1 MSITSPKCLIVTA
14 ELPYPPASG
23 GSLRVWG
30 LLRGLHAA
38 GYDLTVICC
47 QDGEVL
53 PPLAQIARV
62 ISFSVAPKS
71 KAQRVTTL
79 LTTRRPDIAT
89 RLFNPRVLHTI
100 AELLRAEHFDFVQF
114 EGIETACYL
123 EPLRAQFPSLKLV
136 FDTFNAEAV
145 MQRTIAQIDSQTP
158 RRWLRAAYSYAQ
170 SQRIAAYERQLC
182 HQADLV
188 IAVSDEDQAHLAAYD
203 AATPLEVVPS
213 GITVSEYALPSG
225 ARENGLLV
233 FTGKM
238 DYRPNIDAAEWLVR
252 EILPHVPQA
261 RLQVVGQQPT
271 DRVRA
276 LASDRVEITGRV
288 PRVQPY
294 LQAAAVYVA
303 PLRMGSGTRLKLL
316 EAMACG
322 CAIVATPLAASGLS
336 YGVERVMRI
345 ADTAERFAAAV
356 QSLLEQPEER
366 TALGSAARD
375 YVQRHY
381 DWSAI
386 TPRMVAAH
394 QRLLDG

>member
-1 MSITSPKCLIVTA
+1 MSQTRPKCLIVTA

-30 LLRGLHAA
+30 LLRGLHDA
-38 GYDLTVICC
+38 GYELTVVCC
-47 QDGEVL
+47 QSGEVL
-53 PPLAQIARV
+53 PPLAQIACV
-62 ISFSVAPKS
+62 ISLSVAPKG
-71 KAQRVTTL
+71 KAQRVRTL
-79 LTTRRPDIAT
+79 LTTQQPDIAI
-89 RLFNPRVLHTI
+89 RLFDTHVLHTI
-100 AELLRAEHFDFVQF
+100 ADLLRAEHFDLVQF

-123 EPLRAQFPSLKLV
+123 APLRAQFPTVKLV

-145 MQRTIAQIDSQTP
+145 MQRTIAQIDSRTP
-158 RRWLRAAYSYAQ
+158 RRWLRAAYSYVQ

-188 IAVSDEDQAHLAAYD
+188 IAVSDEDQAHLAAYGA
-203 AATPLEVVPS
+203 AATLAVVPS
-213 GITVSEYALPSG
+213 GIAVSEYAPPSE
-225 ARENGLLV
+225 AREEALLV

-238 DYRPNIDAAEWLVR
+238 DYRPNVDAVEWLVH
-252 EILPHVPQA
+252 EIMPHVPQA

-276 LASDRVEITGRV
+276 LASERVEITGRV
-288 PRVQPY
+288 PQVQPY
-294 LQAAAVYVA
+294 LQAATVYVA

-336 YGVERVMRI
+336 HGVERVMRI
-345 ADTAERFAAAV
+345 ADTVERFAAAV
-356 QSLLEQPEER
+356 QSLLENPQER
-366 TALGSAARD
+366 AALGSAARD
-375 YVQRHY
+375 YVQQHY

-386 TPRMVAAH
+386 TPRMIAAH
-394 QRLLDG
+394 QRLLHG

>member
-1 MSITSPKCLIVTA
+1 MSQTRPKCLIVTA

-38 GYDLTVICC
+38 GYELTVVCC
-47 QDGEVL
+47 QSGEVL
-53 PPLAQIARV
+53 PPLAQIAR
-62 ISFSVAPKS
+62 IIPLSVAPKG
-71 KAQRVTTL
+71 KAQRLRTL
-79 LTTRRPDIAT
+79 LSTQQPDIAI
-89 RLFNPRVLHTI
+89 RLFDPHVLDTI
-100 AELLRAEHFDFVQF
+100 ADLLHAERFDLVQF

-123 EPLRAQFPSLKLV
+123 APLRAQFPTVKLV

-158 RRWLRAAYSYAQ
+158 RRWLRAAYSYVQ

-188 IAVSDEDQAHLAAYD
+188 IAVSDEDQAHLAAYG
-203 AATPLEVVPS
+203 AAAPLAVVSS
-213 GITVSEYALPSG
+213 GITVSEYAPPSET
-225 ARENGLLV
+225 REEALLV

-238 DYRPNIDAAEWLVR
+238 DYRPNIDAVEWLVQ
-252 EILPHVPQA
+252 EILPNVPQA

-271 DRVRA
+271 ERVRA
-276 LASDRVEITGRV
+276 LASERVEITGRV
-288 PRVQPY
+288 PQVQPY

-336 YGVERVMRI
+336 HGVKRVMRI

-356 QSLLEQPEER
+356 QSLLENPQER
-366 TALGSAARD
+366 AALGSAARD
-375 YVQRHY
+375 YVQQHY

-386 TPRMVAAH
+386 TPRLIAAH
-394 QRLLDG
+394 QRLLHG

>member
-1 MSITSPKCLIVTA
+1 MSKASPKCLIVTA

-38 GYDLTVICC
+38 GYGLTMICC
-47 QDGEVL
+47 QSGEVL

-62 ISFSVAPKS
+62 VPLSVAPKG
-71 KAQRVTTL
+71 KTQRLRTL
-79 LTTRRPDIAT
+79 LTTQQPDIAI
-89 RLFNPRVLHTI
+89 RLFDPHVLDTI
-100 AELLRAEHFDFVQF
+100 AELLRAEDFDFVQF

-123 EPLRAQFPSLKLV
+123 TPLRAQFPAAKLV

-158 RRWLRAAYSYAQ
+158 RRWLRAVYSYVQ

-182 HQADLV
+182 HHADLV
-188 IAVSDEDQAHLAAYD
+188 IAVSDEDQAHLAAHG
-203 AATPLEVVPS
+203 ASTPLEVVPS
-213 GITVSEYALPSG
+213 GITVSEYAPPSG
-225 ARENGLLV
+225 AREDGLLV

-238 DYRPNIDAAEWLVR
+238 DYRPNIDAVEWLVR
-252 EILPHVPQA
+252 EVLPHIPQA

-276 LASDRVEITGRV
+276 LASERVEITGRV
-288 PRVQPY
+288 PQVQPY

-336 YGVERVMRI
+336 HGVERVMRI

-356 QSLLEQPEER
+356 RSLLEQPRER
-366 TALGSAARD
+366 AALGSAARD
-375 YVQRHY
+375 YVQQHY

-394 QRLLDG
+394 QRMLHG